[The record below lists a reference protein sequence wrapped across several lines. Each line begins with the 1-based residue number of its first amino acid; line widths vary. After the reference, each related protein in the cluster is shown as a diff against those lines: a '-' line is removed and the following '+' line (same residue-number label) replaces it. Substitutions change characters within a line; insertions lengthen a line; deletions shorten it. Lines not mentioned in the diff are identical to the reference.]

1 MVFVSSDYL
10 DCILFQ
16 FHEDTNEI
24 VILFFLFY
32 FIFCDYFL
40 TRISI
45 PLLKIDVLMFLK
57 TDQFEGKLPKCEA
70 LRLLSSTQSS
80 DPRPSWYR
88 VLAFLIT
95 VYVNTY
101 ILKYARCSWKTQ
113 ICFANFS
120 SFTTWSFSCREPF
133 HSDSNL
139 RACKLRVLSQ
149 GVANSQLNKLE
160 IASLELRGA
169 NRKSGNWKPVS
180 CEPVNCD
187 LDNLR
192 VANCLSISA
201 QVARHV

>member
-1 MVFVSSDYL
+1 MLTKKKKKKKKLESILIYYQFISSICNLVFVSSDYL

-80 DPRPSWYR
+80 DPRPS
-88 VLAFLIT
+88 
-95 VYVNTY
+95 
-101 ILKYARCSWKTQ
+101 
-113 ICFANFS
+113 
-120 SFTTWSFSCREPF
+120 
-133 HSDSNL
+133 
-139 RACKLRVLSQ
+139 
-149 GVANSQLNKLE
+149 
-160 IASLELRGA
+160 
-169 NRKSGNWKPVS
+169 
-180 CEPVNCD
+180 
-187 LDNLR
+187 
-192 VANCLSISA
+192 
-201 QVARHV
+201 